1 MKLGEYEEKF
11 HSRAD
16 ECIVF
21 DFLQLITHL
30 LSNFHILHMVLH
42 YVHGKNVIT

>member
-21 DFLQLITHL
+21 YVICYR
-30 LSNFHILHMVLH
+30 IRPMYVLKH
-42 YVHGKNVIT
+42 HVENTKVR